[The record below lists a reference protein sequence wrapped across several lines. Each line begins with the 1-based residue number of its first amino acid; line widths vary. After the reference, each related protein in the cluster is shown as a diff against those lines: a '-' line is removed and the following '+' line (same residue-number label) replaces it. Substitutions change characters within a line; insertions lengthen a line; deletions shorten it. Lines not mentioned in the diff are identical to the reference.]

1 MTTSIN
7 TTKVYDEIIEFIAA
21 GTTPQSVV
29 DFKLSDAAQERLED
43 LVYQYKTGVMTPE
56 EKKELDNFLVLNH
69 IMILAKV
76 RSYKYIDAK

>member
-7 TTKVYDEIIEFIAA
+7 TTKVFDEIIEFIAA

-43 LVYQYKTGVMTPE
+43 LVYQHKMGEMASE
-56 EKKELDNFLVLNH
+56 EKEELNNFLRLEH
-69 IMILAKV
+69 IMTLAKA
-76 RSYKYIDAK
+76 RAYKYIDAG